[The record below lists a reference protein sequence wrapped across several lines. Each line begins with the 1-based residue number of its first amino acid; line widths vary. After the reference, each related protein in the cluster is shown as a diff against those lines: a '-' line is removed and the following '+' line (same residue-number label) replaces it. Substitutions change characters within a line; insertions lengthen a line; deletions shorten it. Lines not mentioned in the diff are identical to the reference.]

1 MPTPL
6 KQFRYQY
13 RETLLSFLWREWT
26 ALGVAG
32 ASTTPPRHVS
42 DPEALLLFTCTLGR
56 HDQRL
61 FDEVMD
67 WLLKNGRF
75 INIQRLRNILANEDF
90 RGGPILSA
98 VADWLTTQG
107 ASNKWKLLAKRPAM
121 NDPTPQVGGQGRRPY
136 TNKPEPASA
145 SSSHASNHRVQ
156 EEPEIVVNCQ
166 LSIVNCL
173 FFLPNGR
180 PMSPSKN
187 QDPLFLQHGFQRNPL
202 LPRGYSMPF
211 PADVPAARLLKLRAL
226 FGVNARCEILD
237 YLARN
242 GTGHPREIA
251 RELYYSQ
258 KAVHDTMA
266 DLAASGVVQ
275 SSKGARERVY
285 RLSPGALPF
294 LDHDA
299 NAMGWINWPV
309 LLSAAER
316 VWHLAEDLCA
326 ADLDSSVEDS
336 EIALV
341 MDPVVDRLS
350 RARWVTALAGSDS
363 SGGILPLD
371 QFHSTFKA
379 LTARQ

>member
-1 MPTPL
+1 MQTPL
-6 KQFRYQY
+6 KQFRVQY

-32 ASTTPPRHVS
+32 ADRTPLRHVA

-67 WLLKNGRF
+67 WLLINGRF
-75 INIQRLRNILANEDF
+75 INIQRLRNILAKEDF

-98 VADWLTTQG
+98 VADWLATQG
-107 ASNKWKLLAKRPAM
+107 ASNKWKLLAKVPETEIARTHASKKSPKSA
-121 NDPTPQVGGQGRRPY
+121 NASSQGR
-136 TNKPEPASA
+136 
-145 SSSHASNHRVQ
+145 NHRAQ
-156 EEPEIVVNCQ
+156 EEPEFAINYP
-166 LSIVNCL
+166 LSAINSL

-180 PMSPSKN
+180 PMPPSKEN
-187 QDPLFLQHGFQRNPL
+187 DPLFLQHGFQRNPL
-202 LPRGYSMPF
+202 LPRGYSQPF
-211 PADVPAARLLKLRAL
+211 PADAPAARLLKLRAL

-258 KAVHDTMA
+258 KAVHDTLA
-266 DLAASGVVQ
+266 DLACSGAIT
-275 SSKGARERVY
+275 SSKGARERIY
-285 RLSPGALPF
+285 RRNPGSLPF
-294 LDHDA
+294 LDGGASTPD
-299 NAMGWINWPV
+299 WINLPV
-309 LLSAAER
+309 LLSAAET
-316 VWHLAEDLCA
+316 VWHLAEELCEEE
-326 ADLDSSVEDS
+326 LEPNVVES

-341 MDPVVDRLS
+341 MGPVVDRLS
-350 RARWVTALAGSDS
+350 RARWVTALTGSDS
-363 SGGILPLD
+363 SRGVVPLD